1 MIRLFRVSIP
11 TSVLLL
17 ILAEVLLAFICFLIP
32 VWIAQP
38 QEPEIYLMYEGGFVK
53 VSIAVGTLIFALYFH
68 DLYENFRVRSRSF
81 LFAQFCTAIG
91 IVMLV
96 QALLAYLNQDLNLS
110 GWLALA
116 GSALALL
123 VLPGFRVVYSRA
135 VVRILG
141 QQRLLFLG
149 ENDLILEVGRQIT
162 KHPEKGYL
170 GVGYLSDV
178 EDVDLGPGV
187 GPKLGGPADV
197 DGVAKQLKPSSIVV
211 GLKERR
217 GKLPVYQLMDLR
229 LAGFHVQDVS
239 ALHESLTGRISIRTL
254 RPSQLVFSDELGP
267 KPNQIL
273 VKEVTSFVIAMV
285 ALVVLGPIMLIVA
298 ALVRLT
304 SLGPALYSQKRVG
317 YNGKVF
323 QVYKF
328 RSMYQDAEARTGA
341 VWAKKDD
348 PRVTPLGKWLR
359 LLRLDELP
367 QVFNVLKGEMSIVGP
382 RPERPEFVKTL
393 SEQIPFYS
401 QRHFVKPG
409 ITGWAQINHKYGDTI
424 EDTITK
430 LEFDLFYIK
439 HMSPSLDMYIIFHTV
454 KVMALSRGAQ

>member
-17 ILAEVLLAFICFLIP
+17 ILAEILLAFVCFLIP
-32 VWIAQP
+32 VWIAEP
-38 QEPEIYLMYEGGFVK
+38 QAPEIFLMYEGGILK
-53 VSIAVGTLIFALYFH
+53 VSIAVGTLVLGIYFH
-68 DLYENFRVRSRSF
+68 DLYENFRVTSRSF
-81 LFAQFCTAIG
+81 LFAQFCTAVG

-116 GSALALL
+116 GSALALGI
-123 VLPGFRVVYSRA
+123 LPCFRIFYSRA
-135 VVRILG
+135 VVRIVG
-141 QQRLLFLG
+141 QQRLLFVG
-149 ENDLILEVGRQIT
+149 ENELVEEVGRQIG
-162 KHPEKGYL
+162 KHPEKGYA
-170 GVGYLSDV
+170 GVGYLSDSA
-178 EDVDLGPGV
+178 DLALAPGV
-187 GPKLGGPADV
+187 GPYLGRPADV
-197 DGVAKQLKPSSIVV
+197 ETVAKNLKPSAIVV

-217 GKLPVYQLMDLR
+217 GQLPVYPLMDLR
-229 LAGFHVQDVS
+229 LLGYYVQEVS
-239 ALHESLTGRISIRTL
+239 ALHEALTGRISIRTL

-267 KPNQIL
+267 KPNQIF
-273 VKEVTSFVIAMV
+273 VKEVTSFIIALC
-285 ALVVLGPIMLIVA
+285 ALVVLGPVMLVVA
-298 ALVRLT
+298 ALVRMT
-304 SLGPALYSQKRVG
+304 SPGPALYKQKRVG
-317 YNGKVF
+317 FNGKVF

-359 LLRLDELP
+359 KLRLDELP

-382 RPERPEFVKTL
+382 RPERPEFVNTL

-424 EDTITK
+424 EDTISK
-430 LEFDLFYIK
+430 LEFDLYYIK
-439 HMSPSLDMYIIFHTV
+439 HMSPSLDVYIIFHTV
-454 KVMALSRGAQ
+454 KVMVLSRGAQ